1 MKKIHAITF
10 YVLGSAISLTVANA
24 DPIADFYRGKTVDM
38 LVGYQVGGGYDIYAR
53 AVARHIGKQIPGQ
66 PAVIVKNMDGAGGLR
81 VANFVFQLASKDGSV
96 IASTGRGAAF
106 DPLFGNKLAQF
117 DGRRFG
123 WIGSANSEV
132 SICVSIKGSGVDKFE
147 DLYDRELIIAGTG
160 AANDTDQIPKVING
174 LLNTRFRLAT
184 GYPTGAGLQ
193 HSMERRETFG
203 RCGWSW
209 SSIKATHPQWVTDG
223 TINLLVQVALQK
235 HSELPHVPLIADF
248 AKTPEQREVLKTIF
262 ASQVLGRPF
271 FTTPDVPMERLAALR
286 RAFDAA
292 MVDKEFLA
300 EAEKLKLE
308 VTPVDGVTVETLVN
322 EIYRSPKDI
331 VSKAGALMR

>member
-1 MKKIHAITF
+1 MKAFYSITSCI
-10 YVLGSAISLTVANA
+10 VGSAFLLASANA
-24 DPIADFYRGKTVDM
+24 DPISDFYRGKTVDM
-38 LVGYQVGGGYDIYAR
+38 LVGYQAGGGYDIYAR
-53 AVARHIGKQIPGQ
+53 AVARHIGKHIPGQ
-66 PAVIVKNMDGAGGLR
+66 PSVVVKNMDGAGGLR
-81 VANFVFQLASKDGSV
+81 VANFVFQTASKDGSV
-96 IASTGRGAAF
+96 IATTGRGAAF

-123 WIGSANSEV
+123 WVGSANSEV

-147 DLYDRELIIAGTG
+147 DLFSRELIIAGTG
-160 AANDTDQIPKVING
+160 AANDTDQIPKIING

-209 SSIKATHPQWVTDG
+209 SSIKATHPHWVSDG

-235 HSELPHVPLIADF
+235 HAELPNVPLITDF
-248 AKTPEQREVLKTIF
+248 AKTPEQKEILKTIF

-271 FTTPDVPMERLAALR
+271 FTTPDVPIERLAALR
-286 RAFDAA
+286 GAFDSV
-292 MVDKEFLA
+292 MVDKDFLA
-300 EAEKLKLE
+300 DADKLKLE
-308 VTPVDGVTVETLVN
+308 VTPVDGRTVEALVN
-322 EIYRSPKDI
+322 EIYASPTEI
-331 VSKAGALMR
+331 VTKAGALMR

>member
-1 MKKIHAITF
+1 MKKLHAITS
-10 YVLGSAISLTVANA
+10 YLLGSAFLLTGANA

-38 LVGYQVGGGYDIYAR
+38 LVGYQAGGGYDIYAR

-81 VANFVFQLASKDGSV
+81 VANFVFQSASKDGSV

-235 HSELPHVPLIADF
+235 HSELPHVPLITDF

-322 EIYRSPKDI
+322 EIYRSPTDI

>member
-1 MKKIHAITF
+1 MKKLYAITS
-10 YVLGSAISLTVANA
+10 YVLGAAVLLTGANA

-38 LVGYQVGGGYDIYAR
+38 LVGYQAGGGYDIYAR

-66 PAVIVKNMDGAGGLR
+66 PAVVVKNMDGAGGLR
-81 VANFVFQLASKDGSV
+81 VANFLFQSASKDGSV

-123 WIGSANSEV
+123 WVGSANSEV

-235 HSELPHVPLIADF
+235 HAELPHVPLITDF
-248 AKTPEQREVLKTIF
+248 AKTPEQKEILKTIF

-271 FTTPDVPMERLAALR
+271 FTTPDVPVERLAALR
-286 RAFDAA
+286 RAFDAV
-292 MVDKEFLA
+292 MVDKDFLA

-308 VTPVDGVTVETLVN
+308 VTPVDGVTVEALVN
-322 EIYRSPKDI
+322 EIYRSPADI

>member
-1 MKKIHAITF
+1 MKKLYAITS
-10 YVLGSAISLTVANA
+10 YVLGSAFLLTAANA

-38 LVGYQVGGGYDIYAR
+38 LVGYQAGGGYDIYAR

-81 VANFVFQLASKDGSV
+81 VANFVFQSASKDGSV

-235 HSELPHVPLIADF
+235 HSELPHVPLITDF

-308 VTPVDGVTVETLVN
+308 VTPVDGLTVESLVN
-322 EIYRSPKDI
+322 EIYRSPTEI

>member
-1 MKKIHAITF
+1 MKTLYAFTS
-10 YVLGSAISLTVANA
+10 YVFGAAFLMTAANA
-24 DPIADFYRGKTVDM
+24 DTIADFYRGKTVDM
-38 LVGYQVGGGYDIYAR
+38 LVGYQAGGGYDIYGR

-66 PAVIVKNMDGAGGLR
+66 PSVVVKNMDGAGGLR
-81 VANFVFQLASKDGSV
+81 VANFVSQSASKDGSV
-96 IASTGRGAAF
+96 IATTGRGAAF

-117 DGRRFG
+117 DGRKFG

-147 DLYDRELIIAGTG
+147 NLYDRELIIAGTG

-174 LLNTRFRLAT
+174 LLGTRFRLAT

-209 SSIKATHPQWVTDG
+209 SSIKATHPHWVSDK

-235 HSELPHVPLIADF
+235 HAELPHVPLITDF
-248 AKTPEQREVLKTIF
+248 AKTPEQKEILKTIF

-271 FTTPDVPMERLAALR
+271 FTTPDVPAERLAALR
-286 RAFDAA
+286 GAFDAV

-300 EAEKLKLE
+300 EAVKLKLE
-308 VTPVDGVTVETLVN
+308 VTPVDGKTVESLVN
-322 EIYRSPKDI
+322 EIYGSPKEI

>member
-1 MKKIHAITF
+1 MKKLYAITS
-10 YVLGSAISLTVANA
+10 YVLGSAILLTGANA

-38 LVGYQVGGGYDIYAR
+38 LVGYQAGGGYDIYAR

-81 VANFVFQLASKDGSV
+81 VANFVFQSASKDGSV

-235 HSELPHVPLIADF
+235 HSELPHVPLITDF

-271 FTTPDVPMERLAALR
+271 FTTPDVPRERLAALR

-322 EIYRSPKDI
+322 EIYRSPTDI